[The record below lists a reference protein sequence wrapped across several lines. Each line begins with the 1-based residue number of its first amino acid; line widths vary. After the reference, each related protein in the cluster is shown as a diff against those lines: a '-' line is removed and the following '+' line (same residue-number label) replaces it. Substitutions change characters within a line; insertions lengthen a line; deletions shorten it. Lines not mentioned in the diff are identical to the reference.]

1 MSLSTSAFVLDAS
14 VTAAWLLPDD
24 ASAHTQ
30 RLYARIRRHEVDPQA
45 PNLWQWECS
54 NLIASG
60 VQCGRIPHGSV
71 EGLWGV
77 LEAIRHRVELHEL
90 APAQHKAVL
99 DVALDTGLPTYDA
112 AYLWLAQ
119 SLRLPL
125 ASFDKRQ
132 IAAARQSGV
141 AVLDPSDF

>member
-1 MSLSTSAFVLDAS
+1 MSAFVLDAS

-45 PNLWQWECS
+45 PNVWQSECG

-60 VQCGRIPHGSV
+60 VNQGRIPHSSV

-99 DVALDTGLPTYDA
+99 DVALDSGLPIYDA

-119 SLRLPL
+119 SLKLPL
-125 ASFDKRQ
+125 VTFDPAQK
-132 IAAARQSGV
+132 AAALKRGILLW
-141 AVLDPSDF
+141 ADSDF

>member
-1 MSLSTSAFVLDAS
+1 MSASAFILDAS

-24 ASAHTQ
+24 ASEHTQ
-30 RLYARIRRHEVDPQA
+30 RLYTRIRRDEVDPHA
-45 PNLWQWECS
+45 PNVWQWECG

-60 VQCGRIPHGSV
+60 VNNGRIPQSSV

-77 LEAIRHRVELHEL
+77 LEAIRHRVELHDL

-99 DVALDTGLPTYDA
+99 DVALVTGLPTYDA

-125 ASFDKRQ
+125 ATFDPAQ
-132 IAAARQSGV
+132 MAAARKSGV
-141 AVLDPSDF
+141 QLLAPEDF

>member
-1 MSLSTSAFVLDAS
+1 MSATAFVLDAS

-24 ASAHTQ
+24 ASEHTR
-30 RLYARIRRHEVDPQA
+30 RLYTRIRRDEVDPQA
-45 PNLWQWECS
+45 PNLWQWECG

-60 VQCGRIPHGSV
+60 VNNGRIPQTSV

-77 LEAIRHRVELHEL
+77 LEAIRHRVELHDL

-125 ASFDKRQ
+125 ATFDAAQ
-132 IAAARQSGV
+132 MAAARRSGV
-141 AVLDPSDF
+141 TVWAAEDF

>member
-1 MSLSTSAFVLDAS
+1 MNASAFILDVS

-45 PNLWQWECS
+45 PNVWQWECG
-54 NLIASG
+54 NLMASG
-60 VQCGRIPHGSV
+60 VHQGRIPQASV

-77 LEAIRHRVELHEL
+77 LEAIRHRVELHDL

-99 DVALDTGLPTYDA
+99 DVALDTGLPVYDA

-125 ASFDKRQ
+125 ATFDPAQ
-132 IAAARQSGV
+132 QAAARQRGV
-141 AVLDPSDF
+141 PLLAPEDF